1 MSQLFASGGPSTEA
15 SRGSKLWHGKYMGKL
30 MEDKGYFSKVC
41 LYRLFLMLAVCLL
54 RCHKTP
60 LEKGFI
66 ATSFL

>member
-1 MSQLFASGGPSTEA
+1 MSQIFASGSQSTEA

-41 LYRLFLMLAVCLL
+41 LYRPFLMLAFYLL
-54 RCHKTP
+54 CCHKPP

-66 ATSFL
+66 VTSFL